1 MIEEF
6 FLLAIIGFI
15 AAFINSIAGGGGLT
29 SYTTLTTM
37 GFVPLEA
44 NMITAIGL
52 WPGNLSGVFPFYKG
66 WQAIFRSEFLNIVIT
81 LIGGVIGAVILLN
94 TKEKTF
100 TILVPFLLLFV
111 FILFLLKKEILSLS
125 AYWIITKVKK
135 KKGQVSLIS
144 LVYLIAGIYGAYFGA
159 GLGLILLALLSVDK
173 RSDLQELNKIKMLLV
188 LLNTT
193 VAVLIFLMQIKLQLQ
208 TITFLTIGSIP
219 GGWLGMRWSQH
230 IPSRWF
236 NQLVLLLSG
245 TLSIY
250 YFLNI

>member
-111 FILFLLKKEILSLS
+111 FILFLLKKEILSLN
-125 AYWIITKVKK
+125 AHCIKTKVKK
-135 KKGQVSLIS
+135 RKVR
-144 LVYLIAGIYGAYFGA
+144 Y
-159 GLGLILLALLSVDK
+159 
-173 RSDLQELNKIKMLLV
+173 
-188 LLNTT
+188 
-193 VAVLIFLMQIKLQLQ
+193 
-208 TITFLTIGSIP
+208 
-219 GGWLGMRWSQH
+219 H
-230 IPSRWF
+230 
-236 NQLVLLLSG
+236 
-245 TLSIY
+245 
-250 YFLNI
+250 